1 MSAAPELTSL
11 LRATV
16 QDVPDAKANGGMSV
30 FNWGTQRGPLLPAW
44 GTRERERA
52 LQAYYRHN
60 YSTLIQGAFSGLAKR
75 WAATPWEISGPPRAT
90 KRFQDVFR
98 QADFGAGWGTLI
110 SKVALD
116 FLRYDGGAYVEVIA
130 PGNPMKAPTGPVLGL
145 AALDSLRCFP
155 TGDPQYPVVYTNRKG
170 TMHLMHRTRV
180 LHFVDM
186 PDADMN
192 NPGYGLSALSR
203 SIAIANRQILMGR
216 YIEQALDDNP
226 SPGFALLSG
235 LSRQKFNEAFQAY
248 RTEQGG
254 DMRPEWG
261 RIAWLVGLQPENPVT
276 LEFVPFSK
284 PPEAFDRAVYTE
296 LDVNE
301 LALAIGVDKQELWEL
316 GSGDLGSG
324 AQSEVLHAKSQG
336 KMFGAFLTM
345 LERAFNDVLP
355 DTCEFTFKV
364 QDPYEVQERA
374 QTASLWAGVVQVLGD
389 RLTPDEVR
397 LLLANQIEAVK
408 DAISDASGEIARLN
422 DADPKGEPQPP
433 EVTAVDNTPL
443 QDDATPPGA
452 AQDVTADDADG
463 MLAAKAV
470 AATRLDFENDFEA
483 LLDEARAGR
492 VDRRR
497 FPILMRSI
505 IRRQSLKAYRDGLID
520 GGVADG
526 ALDDDDNAAWA
537 SLYADAS
544 NYVRDFWKSLFDGA
558 GISDAQAAQRP
569 GIWWNKSLQPFYTA
583 GRASADKNGAY
594 EWVLGQTEAHCPHCL
609 MLNGQVHRLR
619 DYVKSGWLPQADKLA
634 CGGFQC
640 DCKLVKSDQ
649 KARGRFPSGAEKGH
663 SHA

>member
-1 MSAAPELTSL
+1 MSNAPALNAVMKQS
-11 LRATV
+11 V
-16 QDVPDAKANGGMSV
+16 QVLPDAERDSGGTLFALEAV
-30 FNWGTQRGPLLPAW
+30 RGPILPAW
-44 GTRERERA
+44 GSRERERV
-52 LQAYYRHN
+52 LRAYLRHDYN
-60 YSTLIQGAFSGLAKR
+60 TLVQGAFAGLSKR
-75 WAATPWEISGPPRAT
+75 WAATPWEISGPKRAT
-90 KRFQDVFR
+90 KLFQDVLR
-98 QADFGAGWGTLI
+98 QADFGRGWSSFIGKL
-110 SKVALD
+110 ALD
-116 FLRYDGGAYVEVIA
+116 FLRQDGGAYVEVIA
-130 PGNPMKAPTGPVLGL
+130 PGNPMKAPTGPAMAL
-145 AALDSLRCFP
+145 ANLDSLRCYP
-155 TGDPQYPVVYTNRKG
+155 TGDPEFPVVYYNRAGK
-170 TMHLMHRTRV
+170 MHLLHYTRV

-186 PDADMN
+186 PDADEC

-203 SIAIANRQILMGR
+203 AIAVVQRQILMGR
-216 YIEQALDDNP
+216 YIEQRLDDMP
-226 SPGFALLSG
+226 PPGIGVMNGITEKNLGLLWA
-235 LSRQKFNEAFQAY
+235 RYN
-248 RTEQGG
+248 REQSS
-254 DMRPEWG
+254 DMPPAWG
-261 RIAWLVGLQPENPVT
+261 KTMWVNSLQPEIPVSV
-276 LEFVPFSK
+276 EMIPFANA
-284 PPEAFDRAVYTE
+284 PEKFNYPAYVE
-296 LDVNE
+296 IDVNE

-316 GSGDLGSG
+316 GGGSLGSG

-336 KMFGAFLTM
+336 KMFGAFLIEV
-345 LERAFNDVLP
+345 ERRLNDVLP
-355 DTCEFTFKV
+355 DACEFAFKV
-364 QDPYEVQERA
+364 QDPYEETERA
-374 QTASLWAGVVQVLGD
+374 QAAQIWAGVVAALGD
-389 RLTPDEVR
+389 KLTPDEAR
-397 LLLANQIEAVK
+397 LLLANQIEAVA
-408 DAISDASGEIARLN
+408 DAITDADGELVRLN

-569 GIWWNKSLQPFYTA
+569 EMWWNKSLQPFYTA

-594 EWVLGQTEAHCPHCL
+594 EWVLGNTEVHCPHCL